1 MGSKAEQTSSMPTD
15 FRLKIIHATRNGS
28 LSGFGKEWRLRNHKR
43 VADEAKYLMQS
54 TAKKLLRRS
63 AARMIKQQQRRKK
76 YRRRRNGD
84 NSSNASNDSINKSPF
99 GNHRITDIGVPP
111 GESRGAIPNERIR
124 KMKKPLSSSYANYK
138 NQNAKKKFHL
148 SRTVP
153 RIYYNS
159 REFEEGERGHYDRR
173 RRQNDGY

>member
-1 MGSKAEQTSSMPTD
+1 MPTD

-28 LSGFGKEWRLRNHKR
+28 LGGFGKAWRLRNHKR
-43 VADEAKYLMQS
+43 IADEAKYLMQS
-54 TAKKLLRRS
+54 TAKKLLRKS
-63 AARMIKQQQRRKK
+63 AVARMIKGKRRRQRQRRGKK
-76 YRRRRNGD
+76 NDG
-84 NSSNASNDSINKSPF
+84 SGGGGGGSNAAAINKSPF

-124 KMKKPLSSSYANYK
+124 KMKKSLSSSYANYK
-138 NQNAKKKFHL
+138 NQSAKKKFHL

-159 REFEEGERGHYDRR
+159 REFEEGERGHSDRR

>member
-1 MGSKAEQTSSMPTD
+1 MCVWGAKQNSMPTD
-15 FRLKIIHATRNGS
+15 FRLKIVHATRNGS
-28 LSGFGKEWRLRNHKR
+28 LGGFGKEWRLRNHKR
-43 VADEAKYLMQS
+43 IADEAKYLMQS
-54 TAKKLLRRS
+54 TAKKLLRKS
-63 AARMIKQQQRRKK
+63 AVAQMIKGK
-76 YRRRRNGD
+76 RRRRQRQRGGGG
-84 NSSNASNDSINKSPF
+84 SNAAAINKSPF

-124 KMKKPLSSSYANYK
+124 KMKKSLSSSYANYK
-138 NQNAKKKFHL
+138 NQSAKKKFHL

-159 REFEEGERGHYDRR
+159 REFEEGERGHSDRR